1 MRTSK
6 LLFLSILVSVS
17 GSIYSQPNKQTKYS
31 ASAHDSLLFDGVNG
45 NNFSFKDS
53 ENPCLMK
60 VKLVNGNVTGTVA
73 KKETINTC
81 GKIET
86 ITTYEKRFLKEGD
99 TVLVGVPLTTETG
112 NDFILAQLADGENM
126 FFGGERGKVEVQ
138 DYCKNPPNI
147 NMTLKAGKLGIDW
160 TPVLPKTI
168 TVCSDG
174 ACIRIKG
181 TVFSFEILKEGD
193 AVVNVLKVFKGSVSF
208 SRNPGNEDNK
218 KNIQDKSEQMKKLSD
233 DYQSGKI
240 SIEEFTQ
247 KMKDLQTELPESLS
261 ENEITVNAGFQSR
274 ITGTGKPSD
283 PVPLDLNEKPWWEE

>member
-1 MRTSK
+1 MRTFK
-6 LLFLSILVSVS
+6 ILFLFILFLVSNC
-17 GSIYSQPNKQTKYS
+17 IYSQAEKQLKYS
-31 ASAHDSLLFDGVNG
+31 ASAHDSLLYDGDNG
-45 NNFSFKDS
+45 NTFIFKESD
-53 ENPCLMK
+53 NPCLMK
-60 VKLVNGNVTGTVA
+60 VTLVKGNVTGTVA
-73 KKETINTC
+73 RKEIVNTC
-81 GKIET
+81 GKIDT
-86 ITTYEKRFLKEGD
+86 IISYEKRLLKEGD
-99 TVLVGVPLTTETG
+99 MIAAGTPLTTEKE
-112 NDFILAQLADGENM
+112 NDFIIAQLSDGENM

-160 TPVLPKTI
+160 VPVLPKTI

-181 TVFSFEILKEGD
+181 TIFSFEILNEGD
-193 AVVNVLKVFKGSVSF
+193 TVVNVLKVFKGSVSF
-208 SRNPGNEDNK
+208 SRNRGNEDNK
-218 KNIQDKSEQMKKLSD
+218 KNIQNKSEQMKKLSD
-233 DYQSGKI
+233 DYQSGKV

-283 PVPLDLNEKPWWEE
+283 PVPIDANEKPWWE

>member
-1 MRTSK
+1 MRTFK
-6 LLFLSILVSVS
+6 ILFLFILFLVSNC
-17 GSIYSQPNKQTKYS
+17 IYSRTEKQLKYS
-31 ASAHDSLLFDGVNG
+31 ASAHDSLLFDGDNS
-45 NNFSFKDS
+45 NTFIFKESD
-53 ENPCLMK
+53 NPCLMK
-60 VKLVNGNVTGTVA
+60 VTLIKGNVTGTVA
-73 KKETINTC
+73 KKEIVNTC
-81 GKIET
+81 GKIDT
-86 ITTYEKRFLKEGD
+86 IISYEKRLLKEGD
-99 TVLVGVPLTTETG
+99 MIAAGTPLTTEKE
-112 NDFILAQLADGENM
+112 NDFIIAQLSDGENM

-181 TVFSFEILKEGD
+181 TIFSFEILNEGD
-193 AVVNVLKVFKGSVSF
+193 TVVNVLKVFKGSVSF

-218 KNIQDKSEQMKKLSD
+218 KNIQNKSEQMKKLSD
-233 DYQSGKI
+233 DYQSGKV

-283 PVPLDLNEKPWWEE
+283 PVPIDADEKPWWE